1 MDFLDEVRVHYS
13 GDACANCGGSSSM
26 AATKEPEL
34 TGLKLCNSC
43 LEERH
48 ISHDDLK
55 MNVRR
60 QFDLDRSPNLR
71 GCFLRMLLSREVSLE
86 PSGWKT
92 GMALGL
98 ELKEA
103 GFAQPESRQIF
114 IQAGANTS
122 VIGGLLDNIY
132 RRKGQGS
139 LTCEQIRGL
148 NVICDDC
155 PGQFKIDPREHISEI
170 S

>member
-1 MDFLDEVRVHYS
+1 
-13 GDACANCGGSSSM
+13 
-26 AATKEPEL
+26 
-34 TGLKLCNSC
+34 
-43 LEERH
+43 
-48 ISHDDLK
+48 
-55 MNVRR
+55 
-60 QFDLDRSPNLR
+60 
-71 GCFLRMLLSREVSLE
+71 
-86 PSGWKT
+86 
-92 GMALGL
+92 MALGL

-114 IQAGANTS
+114 IQAGANTNE
-122 VIGGLLDNIY
+122 IGGLLDNIY
-132 RRKGQGS
+132 RRKGPGS

>member
-1 MDFLDEVRVHYS
+1 M
-13 GDACANCGGSSSM
+13 
-26 AATKEPEL
+26 
-34 TGLKLCNSC
+34 GLKLCNSC

-48 ISHDDLK
+48 ISHDYLK

>member
-1 MDFLDEVRVHYS
+1 
-13 GDACANCGGSSSM
+13 
-26 AATKEPEL
+26 
-34 TGLKLCNSC
+34 
-43 LEERH
+43 
-48 ISHDDLK
+48 
-55 MNVRR
+55 
-60 QFDLDRSPNLR
+60 
-71 GCFLRMLLSREVSLE
+71 MLLSREVSLE